1 MKKFTQLFVL
11 FYITIQSSCLIAQEA
26 PNWLKD
32 KPKDVKAGFA
42 LYKDKGCFL
51 CHGYSGQGSP
61 MSGPSLSASLPY
73 EYIRLNVR
81 QPRNQMPLYLEETIS
96 DEQIKKITTFINALP
111 APTDPDSIKLLKK

>member
-11 FYITIQSSCLIAQEA
+11 FYITIQSSCLIAQEV

-61 MSGPSLSASLPY
+61 MSGP
-73 EYIRLNVR
+73 
-81 QPRNQMPLYLEETIS
+81 
-96 DEQIKKITTFINALP
+96 ITTFINALP